1 MKSENR
7 NIDIGTKVIQ
17 KYAAEHIDRQTNKQ
31 TSIQTNKHQRIMKE
45 IFLIVERTIITF
57 KQKKTFST

>member
-17 KYAAEHIDRQTNKQ
+17 KYAAEHIDRQTNK
-31 TSIQTNKHQRIMKE
+31 HRRIMKE